1 MPRAFH
7 GAFRTFAGA
16 APQAFFIRLA
26 TVATG
31 IRCPRAGTCGKA
43 DKISAMAKPGK
54 SVASSFSPEF
64 SRDISDLSPNPS
76 KKSAQEFSL
85 ADHFLIAMP
94 SMLDPVFGGTVVYL
108 CEHNENGALG
118 VIINKP
124 TDMTMEVL
132 FDRVDLKLEIAPRSD
147 YEKRPVMFGGPV
159 QIERGF
165 VLHSPSAQYSSMI
178 SVSEEIAMTTS
189 KDVLEEV
196 AAGRGPQRILVSLG
210 CAGWSAGQLEQEI
223 ARNGWLTVPA
233 DPDIVFDLP
242 IEERFVAS
250 MKLLGIDPSML
261 AGQAG
266 HA

>member
-1 MPRAFH
+1 MVKQSKSASSPFGPEYA
-7 GAFRTFAGA
+7 
-16 APQAFFIRLA
+16 Q
-26 TVATG
+26 
-31 IRCPRAGTCGKA
+31 GTP
-43 DKISAMAKPGK
+43 DFSPNFSGK
-54 SVASSFSPEF
+54 S
-64 SRDISDLSPNPS
+64 
-76 KKSAQEFSL
+76 KQELSL
-85 ADHFLIAMP
+85 ANHFLIAMP

-132 FDRVDLKLEIAPRSD
+132 FDRIDLKLEIAPRNE
-147 YEKRPVMFGGPV
+147 YENRPVMFGGPV

-165 VLHSPSAQYSSMI
+165 VLHSPSAQYSSMVT
-178 SVSEEIAMTTS
+178 VSEDIALTTS

-223 ARNGWLTVPA
+223 VRNGWLTVPA
-233 DPDIVFDLP
+233 DPTIVFDMP

-250 MKLLGIDPSML
+250 MKLLGIDPAML
-261 AGQAG
+261 TGQAG